1 MTLSSMAREAS
12 TNPDFPEFKA
22 GAPWWGGHLQTIAG
36 AFPPA
41 RPGDLA
47 PYPSERLFTL
57 VPDGTGDRL
66 VATLHRPLSPNTSRC
81 LILLIHGV
89 SGSEDSSYIRR
100 SAAYFLKLGY
110 SILRANLRG
119 AGPSRPLCKL
129 QYNAGT
135 TDDLVHLLSM
145 VPAELRTHGIAAM
158 GYSLGVNLLM
168 KFLGERGSSA
178 PIKAAIAVSSPLD
191 LAAVSRRFMQW
202 DDALFQFAILSQLK
216 RESIK
221 PAAEL
226 SEQERAA
233 VLSAPTIWDFDQNF
247 TAPRNGFASAQD
259 YYTRSSCEP
268 LLERI
273 TVPTLMIYASD
284 DPIVPRDAYLRY
296 RWDRNPKLIPLI
308 SRSGGHCG
316 FRGADRHAFWHDVCA
331 ARFLENI
338 EQS

>member
-22 GAPWWGGHLQTIAG
+22 GIPWWGGHLQTIAG
-36 AFPPA
+36 AFPTV
-41 RPGDLA
+41 RPGDLD
-47 PYPSERLFTL
+47 PYPAERLLAL

-66 VATLHRPLSPNTSRC
+66 IATLHRPAASNIRRC

-89 SGSEDSSYIRR
+89 SGSEDSSYILR
-100 SAAYFLKLGY
+100 SAAYFLSLGY
-110 SILRANLRG
+110 PVLRANLRG

-135 TDDLVHLLSM
+135 TDDLMHLVSA
-145 VPAELRTHGIAAM
+145 VPADLRANGITAM
-158 GYSLGVNLLM
+158 GYSLGANVLL
-168 KFLGERGSSA
+168 KFLGERGPSA

-216 RESIK
+216 RESVK

-226 SEQERAA
+226 SDAEREA
-233 VLSAPTIWDFDQNF
+233 VRSARTIWDFDQNF
-247 TAPRNGFASAQD
+247 TAPRNGFNGAED

-268 LLERI
+268 FLERVA
-273 TVPTLMIYASD
+273 VPTLIIYASD
-284 DPIVPRDAYLRY
+284 DPIVPREAYLRY
-296 RWDRNPKLIPLI
+296 RWDRNPKLVPLI
-308 SRSGGHCG
+308 SQSGGHCG
-316 FRGADRHAFWHDVCA
+316 FRGPDRRAYWHDACA
-331 ARFLENI
+331 ARFLKNI
-338 EQS
+338 EQI